1 MINNEY
7 IKKYLD
13 YLGIEKYSYD
23 KEHKDVFTI
32 PRPTMNIVYIEKGYA
47 KLSYNGDDI
56 YVPQGN
62 LIFIPKSSIYQAS
75 WFGKQITI
83 KYRTARLASFY
94 KDKDSPIQ
102 TFSLPDTDKLSETLN
117 FMLNFNDPSESS
129 AYALL
134 ARFFSLLS
142 QVYKNV
148 HFIERSDDKS
158 IKNAIKYIENNY
170 DKKFHVHE
178 LAKVCNMSDTQFFL
192 EFKTITGYTPVQY
205 KNIILIQHIQKS
217 LNDEN
222 LSIKSIAEKYN
233 FSSAYYFCKLFKSL
247 TGKTPTEYRNKF

>member
-102 TFSLPDTDKLSETLN
+102 TFSLPDHRQIKRNLK
-117 FMLNFNDPSESS
+117 F
-129 AYALL
+129 YA
-134 ARFFSLLS
+134 
-142 QVYKNV
+142 
-148 HFIERSDDKS
+148 
-158 IKNAIKYIENNY
+158 
-170 DKKFHVHE
+170 
-178 LAKVCNMSDTQFFL
+178 
-192 EFKTITGYTPVQY
+192 EF
-205 KNIILIQHIQKS
+205 
-217 LNDEN
+217 
-222 LSIKSIAEKYN
+222 
-233 FSSAYYFCKLFKSL
+233 
-247 TGKTPTEYRNKF
+247 